1 MREAE
6 RAAYKVAGASVV
18 AEDAMEEVQTVNKEA
33 GKKKRG
39 EIGDFSG
46 LSSILESI

>member
-6 RAAYKVAGASVV
+6 RGAYKVAGAVV
-18 AEDAMEEVQTVNKEA
+18 AEDAMEEVQTRKQEA
-33 GKKKRG
+33 GKKKRA